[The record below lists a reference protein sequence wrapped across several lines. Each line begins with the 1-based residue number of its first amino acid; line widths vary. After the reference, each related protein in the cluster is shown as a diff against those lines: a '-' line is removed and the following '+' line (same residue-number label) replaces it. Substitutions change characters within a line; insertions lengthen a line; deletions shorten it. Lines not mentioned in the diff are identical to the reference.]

1 MEKCYFLKS
10 IIHFQISSFRVV
22 HVHASATDYV
32 VANNSNRMSHD
43 MATNK
48 SVLCLSFVNN
58 QVLELLMGELG
69 VMLGL
74 ISARTTAEVDLD
86 LVSEDLLHKL

>member
-32 VANNSNRMSHD
+32 VANNSNRMPQD

-48 SVLCLSFVNN
+48 SVLWLSFVN
-58 QVLELLMGELG
+58 
-69 VMLGL
+69 
-74 ISARTTAEVDLD
+74 S
-86 LVSEDLLHKL
+86 